1 MSEFHQRILK
11 HCRGT
16 LVKNVILEGELL
28 HALTSTEAITHS
40 DADLIRANK
49 GHWAKQADVL
59 LECLL
64 RRPDTA
70 FNAFIKALLLCNQQ
84 HIANALLEGGEQ
96 SA

>member
-11 HCRGT
+11 RCRGT
-16 LVKNVILEGELL
+16 LSKNVIVEGELL
-28 HALTSTEAITHS
+28 HPLISTKAITHT
-40 DADLIRANK
+40 DADLIRTEK
-49 GHWAKQADVL
+49 GHWTKQADVL

-70 FNAFIKALLLCNQQ
+70 FNAFIKALLLCGQQ

-96 SA
+96 FA